1 MFDGRHS
8 LYSLR
13 ARGPSAA
20 EVDVDAE
27 DASDRRA
34 TPEDAYAYRDSDMQ
48 APSWLMLPRSSA
60 GALADQ
66 RVGRSGSDNH
76 TALTADSA
84 GQFVIPTPRVRKPS
98 VTGDDGGV
106 GDSSDSSR
114 RPASLLHECSLSWQH
129 VSFVLPPPRRRS
141 RLRWLGRRQDNT
153 HIDLEARAPP
163 PRRILNNV
171 WGRSA
176 PGELTA
182 IIGPSGAGKSTL
194 LDVLAGRAGRLSS
207 SRTPVSSSS
216 TRPRIEGR
224 IDVNGRPRDL
234 RTFRAIMSYV
244 PQEAAF
250 LGAFSVLETLQF
262 AAGLSL
268 PAAVPLL
275 TREMRVQDVIDAMGL
290 RACAHTPVGD
300 IFHKGISGGQRRRLA
315 IAVELLANP
324 SVLLLDEPTSGLDA
338 SSARRVME
346 YLARLSRESRKNVV
360 CAIHQPSSAVFA
372 LLANLAVLSQ
382 GELVYFGRAREAV
395 AHFFALGHPCPVY
408 ANPAEFFV
416 HLVNA
421 DYSSGDHAMDV
432 SSFARALEASAAY
445 RRFQADVARDRE
457 RARRPTTAAGGCNT
471 DVLRLLDDRALLR
484 ALRPSRWTQFGVLL
498 HRHWLNNW
506 RHPGVF
512 WVRVLMYLMLALLA
526 GSLFRAAVAPADAD
540 PRAAAPLLFYL
551 QAFLVFMSVAAL
563 PALLEQRAVFERE
576 AMNSSLHVGSYVL
589 ANLLGALPGILLIA
603 LLATTVVVTLAGV
616 HAFGPFLLNLALSL
630 VVAES
635 CMHVLAAAVPH
646 YIVGIA
652 LGAGVFGMFMLCE
665 GFLVPRPAMPPY
677 WRWAYYVAFHSYS
690 FESFMYEHLTRVP
703 NAVEARQ
710 VLADYGMENVNTA
723 RDMAVLAAYAAG
735 LQIIFAALLVMRA
748 RAHRH

>member
-1 MFDGRHS
+1 
-8 LYSLR
+8 
-13 ARGPSAA
+13 
-20 EVDVDAE
+20 
-27 DASDRRA
+27 
-34 TPEDAYAYRDSDMQ
+34 MQ

-60 GALADQ
+60 GALVDQ

-76 TALTADSA
+76 TALTVDSA

-141 RLRWLGRRQDNT
+141 RLRWLGRRQDSS

-234 RTFRAIMSYV
+234 RTFRAVMSYV

-250 LGAFSVLETLQF
+250 LGAFSVLETLQMSSTPWGS
-262 AAGLSL
+262 APVRTPQSATSSTRAS
-268 PAAVPLL
+268 PAA
-275 TREMRVQDVIDAMGL
+275 
-290 RACAHTPVGD
+290 
-300 IFHKGISGGQRRRLA
+300 S
-315 IAVELLANP
+315 
-324 SVLLLDEPTSGLDA
+324 PTSGLDA

-421 DYSSGDHAMDV
+421 DYSSGDRAMDV
-432 SSFARALEASAAY
+432 SSFAHALEASAAY
-445 RRFQADVARDRE
+445 RR
-457 RARRPTTAAGGCNT
+457 T

-710 VLADYGMENVNTA
+710 VLADYGMEHVDTA

-735 LQIIFAALLVMRA
+735 LQIIFAALLVARA